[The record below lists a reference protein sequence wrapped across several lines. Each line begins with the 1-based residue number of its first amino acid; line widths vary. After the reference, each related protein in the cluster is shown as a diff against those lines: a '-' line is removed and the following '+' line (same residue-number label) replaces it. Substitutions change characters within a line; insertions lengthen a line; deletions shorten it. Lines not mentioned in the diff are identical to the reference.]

1 MGEKV
6 YKWSVATN
14 AKSAEKL
21 ALARHHLERVRSAWD
36 DPTDWDDLS
45 LYGFYCLEAALEAAA
60 LQVGIKTSKKH
71 WEKADIAVEL
81 HKKFGLPDVE
91 RLLRDLNDAR
101 KSAAYGDIPAPDLIA
116 EDVARQIEVYVDA
129 VADVVEGGDDYGK

>member
-1 MGEKV
+1 
-6 YKWSVATN
+6 
-14 AKSAEKL
+14 
-21 ALARHHLERVRSAWD
+21 
-36 DPTDWDDLS
+36 
-45 LYGFYCLEAALEAAA
+45 LEAALEAAA